1 MGKRLLEDSAELVA
15 QIKKEFF
22 DDCLTIKEVASIHNC
37 STPVIQRFLKR
48 HNIRRNF
55 KFSPSSDEQLLIR
68 EKLKVGYTRKEI
80 AELLN
85 VKPYLVNAY
94 VNREILN
101 KGQYNN
107 ELTSEKWI
115 EDKNCL
121 YWYFLGLFASDG
133 HLGKFNEIS
142 IFQKDG
148 HYLKELQHL
157 IGHTGKLYGENK
169 TCYILKINSHLLH
182 SNLEELEF
190 EGDKRYNAPF
200 IKCPSTD
207 FQFLYLRGLF
217 DGDGSIYYNYISGAF
232 ENIKWE
238 ICTGSEKVAT
248 CLNSFLSDINIHS
261 YIFKNISSA
270 GNNYYHV
277 EVKNK
282 KDIIKIFE
290 LLYKDYPSLCL
301 KTKYKKFLKL
311 IKLIELN
318 TQVDEIVDS
327 SMKIEG

>member
-22 DDCLTIKEVASIHNC
+22 DDCLTIKEIASAHNC
-37 STPVIQRFLKR
+37 STPVVQRFLRR

-68 EKLKVGYTRKEI
+68 EKLKAGYSRKEI
-80 AELLN
+80 AKLLN
-85 VKPYLVNAY
+85 IKPYLINTY

-101 KGQYNN
+101 KGRYNN
-107 ELTSEKWI
+107 KLTSEKWI
-115 EDKNCL
+115 EEKDCL

-133 HLGKFNEIS
+133 HLGKFNEVS

-148 HYLKELQHL
+148 HYLKELQNL

-169 TCYILKINSHLLH
+169 SCYILRISSRLLH
-182 SNLEELEF
+182 SNLEELGF

-217 DGDGSIYYNYISGAF
+217 DGDGSIYYRYTSGAF
-232 ENIKWE
+232 EGINWQ
-238 ICTGSEKVAT
+238 ICTGSEKVAI
-248 CLNSFLSDINIHS
+248 CLNNFLSVNSIHS
-261 YIFKNISSA
+261 YISKSVSNA
-270 GNNYYHV
+270 GNDYYHV
-277 EVKNK
+277 EIRSK
-282 KDIIKIFE
+282 KDITKIFE
-290 LLYKDYPSLCL
+290 LLYKNHPNLCL
-301 KTKYKKFLKL
+301 KVKYKKFLKL

-318 TQVDEIVDS
+318 TQVDDIVDS